1 MVVRFGGPWTC
12 IIPMVR
18 DGARGRRLVLRS
30 RVMRRPAARVILTRA
45 RQPLGF
51 GPNGWWVNTR
61 WVSFQIY
68 RWSAPP
74 NEQQR
79 PNRSDM
85 TSDRGLCAQKIACGA
100 LETLYC
106 VVVLERGEKARR
118 LSIHICNF
126 AKQSRSFVA

>member
-1 MVVRFGGPWTC
+1 MQHDAQQAARRTTHKAGSAVKGYAAAGG
-12 IIPMVR
+12 
-18 DGARGRRLVLRS
+18 
-30 RVMRRPAARVILTRA
+30 RVILTGSQ
-45 RQPLGF
+45 QPLGF

-61 WVSFQIY
+61 WCAFHIY
-68 RWSAPP
+68 RRSAPP

-106 VVVLERGEKARR
+106 VVV
-118 LSIHICNF
+118 
-126 AKQSRSFVA
+126 

>member
-1 MVVRFGGPWTC
+1 MTVWAGSAVKGYAAAGDRVRG
-12 IIPMVR
+12 
-18 DGARGRRLVLRS
+18 
-30 RVMRRPAARVILTRA
+30 TRA

-51 GPNGWWVNTR
+51 GPNGWWAYGR
-61 WVSFQIY
+61 WVAFRFYQ
-68 RWSAPP
+68 RTAPL

-106 VVVLERGEKARR
+106 VAV
-118 LSIHICNF
+118 
-126 AKQSRSFVA
+126 